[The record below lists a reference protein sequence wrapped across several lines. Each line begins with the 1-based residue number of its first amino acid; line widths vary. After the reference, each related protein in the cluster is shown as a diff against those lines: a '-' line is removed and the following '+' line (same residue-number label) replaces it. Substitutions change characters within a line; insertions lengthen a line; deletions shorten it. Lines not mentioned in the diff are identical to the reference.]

1 MPNTQGM
8 GAEGPDLS
16 FTAPARNHDEVG
28 PMPFVERTAFTPLE
42 QLELKALIK
51 EALHEYIQERAEKLQ

>member
-8 GAEGPDLS
+8 GAKGPDLS
-16 FTAPARNHDEVG
+16 FTAPARNHEEVG
-28 PMPFVERTAFTPLE
+28 PMPFTVRTVFTPEE

-51 EALHEYIQERAEKLQ
+51 EALHEFIQERAEQP

>member
-8 GAEGPDLS
+8 GAKGSGLS
-16 FTAPARNHDEVG
+16 FTAPARNHEEVG

-51 EALHEYIQERAEKLQ
+51 EALHEYIQERAEHHS